1 MNTYRFILERY
12 RGRATRHTC
21 PQCGRK
27 HTFTRYI
34 DTENNNQYLSDNVG
48 KCNRLDKCGYH
59 YTPKQYFA
67 DNPWLREKGDV
78 CSFVQIHRVNEQM
91 NMNKPTP
98 RQIYTIPESITVA
111 TEGGDSAHMRW
122 IERLYGREAHN
133 RVQSLYRTGGVEDAV
148 IFWQRDIEGR
158 VRTGKIMVYDE
169 VTGKRIKDG
178 DSIGWV
184 HAIMRREGELPEGW
198 ELTQCLYGEHLLKDN
213 PDKIVAVV
221 EAYKTAHVGSILI
234 PDMVWVATDSLHGL
248 TAERLAPLKG
258 RKVLLFPDEGKGY
271 EIWSERIPQIAKE
284 VGFTYRIS
292 AFMEGGA
299 KGADIADITQKAH
312 P

>member
-1 MNTYRFILERY
+1 M
-12 RGRATRHTC
+12 
-21 PQCGRK
+21 
-27 HTFTRYI
+27 
-34 DTENNNQYLSDNVG
+34 
-48 KCNRLDKCGYH
+48 
-59 YTPKQYFA
+59 
-67 DNPWLREKGDV
+67 
-78 CSFVQIHRVNEQM
+78 
-91 NMNKPTP
+91 
-98 RQIYTIPESITVA
+98 
-111 TEGGDSAHMRW
+111 
-122 IERLYGREAHN
+122 
-133 RVQSLYRTGGVEDAV
+133 QSLYRTGGVEDAV

-158 VRTGKIMVYDE
+158 VRTGKVMVYDE
-169 VTGKRIKDG
+169 YTGKRIKDG